1 MSIHAGKLAKNRL
14 KMLGMLDK
22 HEPTSSRSGAFDYG
36 QGKMLVSPA
45 SLRPRTVDPAQR
57 LIRWV
62 QAALITLLGV
72 KLPLD
77 GVMSANLR
85 AALLAFQKKAGLSPS
100 GAVDS
105 ETLRLLQDMVGL
117 PAPAGTETAP
127 PPWAEAPRKAP
138 EPPQKPKPKHD
149 GEGGKRAPEAEAA
162 ADHPDSAQR
171 LQVLVL
177 ERFLQREALQ
187 AVMAQAFER
196 SWIRDELQRTGRSG
210 DAALLAEVLA
220 WWEQA
225 QSPDRET
232 PPHWMVEVANLARPK
247 PAEAIEV
254 ARRAW
259 REHGTGPTDRAG
271 KKGGDPA

>member
-22 HEPTSSRSGAFDYG
+22 HEPSSSRSGAFDYG
-36 QGKMLVSPA
+36 QGKLLVSPA
-45 SLRPRTVDPAQR
+45 SLRPRAVDPAQR

-62 QAALITLLGV
+62 QAALITLLGI

-77 GVMSANLR
+77 GVMSTNLR

-105 ETLRLLQDMVGL
+105 ETLKLLQDMVGL

-127 PPWAEAPRKAP
+127 PPWADAPRKAA
-138 EPPQKPKPKHD
+138 EPPVKPKPKHD
-149 GEGGKRAPEAEAA
+149 GEAGKPAPEAA

-171 LQVLVL
+171 LQMLVL

-196 SWIRDELQRTGRSG
+196 SWIRDELQRTGRHG

-225 QSPDRET
+225 QSPDREA
-232 PPHWMVEVANLARPK
+232 PPHWMAEVANLARQK
-247 PAEAIEV
+247 PTEAIEV

-259 REHGTGPTDRAG
+259 REHGAAPAERAA
-271 KKGGDPA
+271 KKGGESA

>member
-22 HEPTSSRSGAFDYG
+22 HEPASSRSGGFDYG
-36 QGKMLVSPA
+36 QGKLLVSPA
-45 SLRPRTVDPAQR
+45 SLRPRAVDPAQR

-62 QAALITLLGV
+62 QAALVILLGI

-100 GAVDS
+100 GAVDT

-127 PPWAEAPRKAP
+127 PPWAEMPRKTP

-149 GEGGKRAPEAEAA
+149 AESSKRTGDGELA
-162 ADHPDSAQR
+162 ADLPDSAQR
-171 LQVLVL
+171 LQMLVL

-196 SWIRDELQRTGRSG
+196 SWLRDELHRTGRSG

-232 PPHWMVEVANLARPK
+232 PPHWMAEVANLARQK
-247 PAEAIEV
+247 PTEAIEV

-259 REHGTGPTDRAG
+259 REHGTAPTEHVS
-271 KKGGDPA
+271 KKGGDRA